1 MRGRPPLRPAAA
13 LGVVVLASITAGCS
27 ADRDGGSQGIP
38 GVTTAPDP
46 NAFVPGTLDEATA
59 RPYLDGLV
67 TNFVEGGRLA
77 VRLDTEPAECVAERW
92 VAVLEPA
99 RLEAGGVTGP
109 AMADITLD
117 LLRQAV
123 DIDAPRAASMID
135 GFADCDAS
143 YEEAFLESLLVVD
156 QVSLRQQVCLAN
168 ALPDDVVASITEAL
182 LAGEEAAAAAA
193 AQYGEALDLCA
204 N

>member
-1 MRGRPPLRPAAA
+1 MT
-13 LGVVVLASITAGCS
+13 S
-27 ADRDGGSQGIP
+27 
-38 GVTTAPDP
+38 APDP

-59 RPYLDGLV
+59 RPYLDGLA

-77 VRLDTEPAECVAERW
+77 VRLDPEPAGCVAERW

-99 RLEAGGVTGP
+99 RLEAGGLTGQ
-109 AMADITLD
+109 AMADVTLD

-123 DIDAPRAASMID
+123 DIDAPRAAAMID

-168 ALPDDVVASITEAL
+168 ALPDDVVASITESL
-182 LAGEEAAAAAA
+182 LAGEQPDDAAA
-193 AQYGEALDLCA
+193 AQYGDALDQCA